1 MTFVVRDARPE
12 DIPRLQ
18 AIERAAAEL
27 FRGTGLIDIDR
38 MSVLPAD
45 EHRAAIEDHLSLV
58 AEADGA
64 VVGFVMG
71 EAYPPACY
79 LHELDVAP
87 SHGRRGAGA
96 LLVDAFCRRA
106 AARGATRVVLSTF
119 IGPAWNAPLYRRLGF
134 ADLPASEL
142 LPWMEA
148 IAAAHAVFL
157 DPSTRTFMA
166 RRIS

>member
-1 MTFVVRDARPE
+1 MTFVVRDARHE
-12 DIPRLQ
+12 DIRRLQ

-38 MSVLPAD
+38 MSVLTDD
-45 EHRAAIEDHLSLV
+45 EHRAAIEDQLSLV
-58 AEADGA
+58 ALAEGA

-71 EAYPPACY
+71 EAYPPDCY

-106 AARGATRVVLSTF
+106 AARAATRVVLSTF
-119 IGPAWNAPLYRRLGF
+119 TGPAWNAPLYRRLGF
-134 ADLPASEL
+134 VDLDASEL
-142 LPWMEA
+142 SPWMQA
-148 IAAAHAVFL
+148 IAAAHAAFL

-166 RRIS
+166 RRL